1 MSELRIDSSGFYL
14 SLSRVTKNVIDKIK
28 NNESV
33 YAKVNERNPI
43 VKRAKSNGRN
53 IKGECVKVT
62 KHLTESNEVWL
73 PRTWFEDFPEFIR
86 FRQQIHDYRKQ
97 RIEQTRVIFPDV
109 TNYTLKQSQID
120 VLSEVF
126 SYPGITSGCLA
137 LHTGFGKTVLA
148 LHLIK
153 HFGVRC
159 LWLSH
164 TNQLLTQLQ
173 ERAQS
178 FLNVHVDDL
187 FENPDSNAPI
197 ITCTIQ
203 SLLRRD
209 LPQQTLDSFGLLII
223 DEVHHM
229 SAPSFSQAFHK
240 IGGIPITIGLSATLE
255 RKDGLESVFQY
266 AIGKILSVRIL
277 QVTTVPKVLVVQNC
291 WNIDIT
297 LNRAGDPLFA
307 QAITDLSRLPEYND
321 VILRTIRDIFEEEP
335 QRRLLVLT
343 DRKEHILLLDS
354 LLHSNT
360 TFDVG
365 AIHGNVKDADIHN
378 VLHANPPKQIILAT
392 YGLASEGFDCPGLN
406 AVMMAT
412 PRNDIRQSVG
422 RILGERVTS
431 VQPLIIDIRNTM
443 GLFYNQG
450 RERIKY
456 YKDSGFDVNIKKCTS
471 TSDDITMEIE
481 QEDNV
486 VIEET
491 TTTNEMGFVATNEM
505 GFVAKKSRRK

>member
-1 MSELRIDSSGFYL
+1 MSELRIDSSGYYL
-14 SLSRVTKNVIDKIK
+14 SLSRLPKNVLDKIK
-28 NNESV
+28 NTESV

-62 KHLTESNEVWL
+62 RHLTDSNEVWL
-73 PRTWFEDFPEFIR
+73 PRTWFEEFPEFIR
-86 FRQQIHDYRKQ
+86 FRQQIQNYRQQ
-97 RIEQTRVIFPDV
+97 RIEQTRVVFPD
-109 TNYTLKQSQID
+109 TSNYTLKQSQLD

-164 TNQLLTQLQ
+164 TNQLLTQLS
-173 ERAQS
+173 ERAVS
-178 FLNVHVDDL
+178 FLGVDVGDL
-187 FENPDSNAPI
+187 TTDDFGGSSPI
-197 ITCTIQ
+197 VTCTIQ

-209 LPQQTLDSFGLLII
+209 IPSNVLDSFGLLII

-321 VILRTIRDIFEEEP
+321 TIVKTIRDVFQEEP

-354 LLHSNT
+354 LLRT
-360 TFDVG
+360 TTLDIG

-378 VLHANPPKQIILAT
+378 VLHAEPPKQIILAT

-456 YKDSGFDVNIKKCTS
+456 YKDSGFDVHINKCILGM
-471 TSDDITMEIE
+471 DEDVVEIE
-481 QEDNV
+481 A
-486 VIEET
+486 EET
-491 TTTNEMGFVATNEM
+491 TTTNSMGFIEV
-505 GFVAKKSRRK
+505 KKKYK